1 MTIQEYIE
9 NMVKNPD
16 SIASLAVEATAEANK
31 LSEQISSFAE
41 QKETYEKKIRDLQDS
56 NMKLFLSV
64 TGKQPEMHEEE
75 EQKHYTRDELAAILR
90 GEENGNN

>member
-1 MTIQEYIE
+1 MTLQEYIE

-16 SIASLAVEATAEANK
+16 SIATLAVEATEEANK
-31 LSEQISSFAE
+31 MSAQISSFAE

-64 TGKQPEMHEEE
+64 TGKQPETKEEE
-75 EQKHYTRDELAAILR
+75 EPKQYTRDELAAILR
-90 GEENGNN
+90 GEENGNS

>member
-16 SIASLAVEATAEANK
+16 SIASLAVEATAEAERIEN
-31 LSEQISSFAE
+31 EISSFNAK
-41 QKETYEKKIRDLQDS
+41 KEEYEKKIRELQDS

-64 TGKQPEMHEEE
+64 TGKEPEKTEEE
-75 EQKHYTRDELAAILR
+75 EKKPLTRDELASILR
-90 GEENGNN
+90 GEENGN